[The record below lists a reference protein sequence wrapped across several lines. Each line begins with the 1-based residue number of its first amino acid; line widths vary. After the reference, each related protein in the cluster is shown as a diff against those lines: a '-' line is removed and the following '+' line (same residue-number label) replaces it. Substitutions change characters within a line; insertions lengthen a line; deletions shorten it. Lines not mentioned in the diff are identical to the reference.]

1 MPAGRENARTIIF
14 FLLRFSHLTFTDCV
28 GDGESVPVSLSR

>member
-14 FLLRFSHLTFTDCV
+14 FLLRFSHFIFTDCV